1 MAHIRQGDTVVVTK
15 GREVGK
21 RGKVKRVYRKAGRVE
36 IENVMM
42 VQRHTRP
49 SQKNPQGGIMEKE
62 GTVALPNVAVVCET
76 CDRGVRSKAVVSEAG
91 KKQRACVR
99 CGTEIST
106 PAAS

>member
-1 MAHIRQGDTVVVTK
+1 MAQVRRGDQVVVTK

-21 RGKVKRVYRKAGRVE
+21 RGRVKRVDSKKGRVE
-36 IENVMM
+36 VEGVMM

-62 GTVALPNVAVVCET
+62 GTVALPNVALVCET
-76 CDRGVRSKAVVSEAG
+76 CDRGVRA
-91 KKQRACVR
+91 KKVWDDSGVKKRACVR
-99 CGTEIST
+99 CSTEFPT